1 MAIINTN
8 NTNFSQCAVSS
19 TTSPTITNTAPTSF
33 TIPTII
39 DNPQINILNK
49 AVVFML
55 DYLTGEINNK
65 ENPTDK
71 DTYTLSVLMDLYSKL
86 MEYEK
91 HE

>member
-8 NTNFSQCAVSS
+8 NTNFSQCTASS
-19 TTSPTITNTAPTSF
+19 TTSHTITNTSPTSF
-33 TIPTII
+33 TIPTMI
-39 DNPQINILNK
+39 DNPQIHTLNK
-49 AVVFML
+49 AVIFML

-71 DTYTLSVLMDLYSKL
+71 DTYTLSVLMDLYTEL